1 LRHRSILVIL
11 VLAVVGA
18 GIVIVFLTRP
28 QSPGEGGPASDDLDR
43 RLERLRSVPY
53 TSVTGEKVGT
63 DSSGVVLFD
72 RERAYR
78 GYNLFCP
85 RVTPEVILM
94 DMDGRVVNR
103 WTFPTDQEDISEYA
117 ILLENGDVL
126 VIVKFKYLM
135 RLDWHSR
142 PIWQR
147 KMVLHHDVA
156 VTPDSTLYTISL
168 AGEAHRGL
176 VVRFPVIIHLDSGGK
191 EIDRWSAYEHMD
203 EIKQKFDQRSFLDTI
218 LDSMLE
224 HMSWLEIHEKITE
237 RGEAILLLDSKIQY
251 DHFHLNTITVLP
263 DTPLG
268 RRDRRFREGNLLI
281 CFRNV
286 NQIAILDGDT
296 REILWVWGEGVLE
309 WPHHPTMLDNG
320 NMLVFDNGAFRKY
333 SRVVE
338 LDPVSGSVV
347 WQYTGDPPA
356 SFYSYGKG
364 SAQRLP
370 NGNTLI
376 CEGDKGRAFEVTQQG
391 EIVWQWLNPMTRDGR
406 RVQIY
411 RMMRLSP
418 AIVEPLLN
426 LPPETWGSEL
436 KSEPLQSH

>member
-1 LRHRSILVIL
+1 MRHRNIHVIL
-11 VLAVVGA
+11 VLAVVAA
-18 GIVIVFLTRP
+18 GVVVVFLLRS
-28 QSPGEGGPASDDLDR
+28 QSPGESGSVEDDIER

-53 TSVTGEKVGT
+53 TAVTEDEVGT
-63 DSSGVVLFD
+63 DSSGVVVYD
-72 RERAYR
+72 RERAYP

-85 RVTPEVILM
+85 RVTPEVVLM
-94 DMDGRVVNR
+94 DMAGGVVNR
-103 WTFPTDQEDISEYA
+103 WTFPVDKEDISEYA
-117 ILLENGDVL
+117 ILLENGDIL

-135 RLDWHSR
+135 RLDWRSR

-156 VTPDSTLYTISL
+156 VAPDGTLYTISL

-176 VVRFPVIIHLDSGGK
+176 VVRFPLIIHLDSGGE

-203 EIKQKFDQRSFLDTI
+203 EIKEKFDQRSFLDTI
-218 LDSMLE
+218 LDSMLQ
-224 HMSWLEIHEKITE
+224 HMSWLEVHEKITE
-237 RGEAILLLDSKIQY
+237 RGEAIPLLDSKIQY

-286 NQIAILDGDT
+286 NQIAVLDGDT
-296 REILWVWGEGVLE
+296 MEILWVWGEGVLE
-309 WPHHPTMLDNG
+309 WPHHPTMLENG
-320 NMLVFDNGAFRKY
+320 NILLFDNGAFRKY
-333 SRVVE
+333 SRVLE
-338 LDPVSGSVV
+338 LDPITRTVV
-347 WQYTGDPPA
+347 WQYTGDPPS

-376 CEGDKGRAFEVTQQG
+376 CEGDKGRVFEVTQEG
-391 EIVWQWLNPMTRDGR
+391 DIVWRWLNPMTRNGR

-411 RMMRLSP
+411 RMMRLP
-418 AIVEPLLN
+418 PDLIEPLLTKT
-426 LPPETWGSEL
+426 PPRG
-436 KSEPLQSH
+436 QS